1 MYGFLVENTQW
12 ATTESDEQDGE
23 KEEEGEEDDRDY
35 TQTTTVIAA
44 TSTPLATSTRKPMT
58 KASGR
63 KPSSHGVGSRGK
75 AKTAS
80 SKTRTSAGAKANGA
94 KSSRGSGSGKQ
105 GGVGA
110 RSSNEPVVRR
120 MAWSAEEDDRL
131 SALVAEHGAKRWS
144 VIAELMPGR
153 IGKQCR
159 ERWHNHVNPAVR
171 KEEWTNE
178 EDARILELHHQYVA
192 AIADGREVS

>member
-1 MYGFLVENTQW
+1 
-12 ATTESDEQDGE
+12 
-23 KEEEGEEDDRDY
+23 
-35 TQTTTVIAA
+35 
-44 TSTPLATSTRKPMT
+44 
-58 KASGR
+58 
-63 KPSSHGVGSRGK
+63 
-75 AKTAS
+75 
-80 SKTRTSAGAKANGA
+80 
-94 KSSRGSGSGKQ
+94 
-105 GGVGA
+105 
-110 RSSNEPVVRR
+110 

-192 AIADGREVS
+192 AIVDGREVS